1 MRKLAL
7 ALLLIGAITLPVAAE
22 ITFSGDLT
30 FGAILDFADPEA
42 DSAEPGFNAAMAAG
56 YAQTATVDVKATVDD
71 YNYAQVSIRKQSG
84 VVAIELE
91 EAYIRTNIFG
101 ALMMELPL
109 TLTTWFGY
117 TSASDA
123 SYVSTSEYGY
133 ENVGNGGTGTAW
145 IVRADAVLADLG
157 LTVRFGW
164 APGTSVKITKPETD
178 DDVQSA
184 GNWMLGAMFAKTIDA
199 ISFAAE
205 VVYDNAAGDLLGDG
219 DLIIDGE
226 FKMTVAEDIKLD
238 IGAGI
243 RLEMGDMYQDPAEA
257 DPTADAKETIMY
269 YGVGVGFDYGTLFG
283 VAVGILGPS
292 LDESTVASST
302 ATVGNANDTDA
313 AIDLI
318 GIDVT
323 LDPIDLLDIRAAVRL
338 SLDPEKE
345 NAAGDAQ
352 GMFRGADIA
361 AILNLGKAKFY
372 VGYLVTEFGEGGTWA
387 PGPVQG
393 VDNANVDTFGI
404 NNGLNRL
411 RDGGPYFKVDIDY

>member
-7 ALLLIGAITLPVAAE
+7 ALLLIGAIALPVAAE
-22 ITFSGDLT
+22 ITFSGDIT
-30 FGAILDFADPEA
+30 FGALLDFADAE
-42 DSAEPGFNAAMAAG
+42 SATETDGVNGYNAAIIAG
-56 YAQTATVDVKATVDD
+56 YSKTATADFKATVDD
-71 YNYAQVSIRKQSG
+71 YNYGFVSVKHTG
-84 VVAIELE
+84 EDTLLE

-133 ENVGNGGTGTAW
+133 ENVGNAGTGTAW

-164 APGTSVKITKPETD
+164 QPGTSVMVALPSTGD
-178 DDVQSA
+178 DKQSA

-226 FKMTVAEDIKLD
+226 FKMTIGEDIKLD
-238 IGAGI
+238 VGAGV
-243 RLEMGDMYQDPAEA
+243 RLEMGDLYQLSTET
-257 DPTADAKETIMY
+257 DPTADVKETTMK

-283 VAVGILGPS
+283 VALGIDGPS
-292 LDESTVASST
+292 LDGQTVAT
-302 ATVGNANDTDA
+302 DANLAYANDTDA
-313 AIDLI
+313 AIDQI

-323 LDPIDLLDIRAAVRL
+323 FDPIDLIDVRAAVRL
-338 SLDPEKE
+338 SLDPEKLDVD
-345 NAAGDAQ
+345 GDEDSNGISDDTQ
-352 GMFRGADIA
+352 MFRGADLA
-361 AILNLGKAKFY
+361 VILNLGAADIF
-372 VGYLVTEFGEGGTWA
+372 VGYLVTTVGEGGTWA
-387 PGPVQG
+387 PGPG
-393 VDNANVDTFGI
+393 TNSK
-404 NNGLNRL
+404 
-411 RDGGPYFKVDIDY
+411 DGGPYFKVDINY